1 MTLGIIILG
10 IMTRSPIMPG
20 IVSLDI
26 MTLSMVALGMMA
38 LGIMVLGI
46 MKFGI
51 MNLDYGKEYNN
62 TSYDDK

>member
-26 MTLSMVALGMMA
+26 MTLSM
-38 LGIMVLGI
+38 
-46 MKFGI
+46 
-51 MNLDYGKEYNN
+51 
-62 TSYDDK
+62 TWHDDTWHNGT